1 MLSLERQWHNH
12 SEKLKLF
19 RFIVVFPLSSP
30 ICRFSTN
37 RVAASNVFLDVQKC
51 EMHTGYKNLNVHVC
65 KRDLIVSL
73 RPFNHDGYI
82 FRGFLIRT

>member
-1 MLSLERQWHNH
+1 MLSLERQWRND

-37 RVAASNVFLDVQKC
+37 RVAALNVFLDVQKC
-51 EMHTGYKNLNVHVC
+51 EMHTGYKNLNIQYV
-65 KRDLIVSL
+65 KGISL
-73 RPFNHDGYI
+73 SPCVLLTMMDI
-82 FRGFLIRT
+82 FLGVF